1 MNYIEKILQNN
12 IGNFSKITI
21 YFKYF
26 IDIILSDITEEQRSN
41 FSNRRRGIKTHGAIL
56 TRKIIHSVT
65 HTHSNQPNQT
75 SENKYIIHS
84 IIQTYDTQKTL
95 L

>member
-1 MNYIEKILQNN
+1 M
-12 IGNFSKITI
+12 
-21 YFKYF
+21 
-26 IDIILSDITEEQRSN
+26 DITKERRSN

-75 SENKYIIHS
+75 SENKYLIIHS
-84 IIQTYDTQKTL
+84 IIQNYDIQKNFVIKDKCIRS
-95 L
+95 